1 MKIDVYNPQK
11 GRLETIHADITD
23 QNTSWFEDCENN
35 DDVYMIT
42 DFEGCLLVSD
52 FGYNYPILI
61 YDASRKDIEYDRH
74 KAFLLKNQYL

>member
-23 QNTSWFEDCENN
+23 QNTSWFEDWENN
-35 DDVYMIT
+35 DDGYMIT

-61 YDASRKDIEYDRH
+61 YDASRKDIDYDRH

>member
-1 MKIDVYNPQK
+1 
-11 GRLETIHADITD
+11 
-23 QNTSWFEDCENN
+23 
-35 DDVYMIT
+35 MIT

-61 YDASRKDIEYDRH
+61 YDASRKDIDYDRH

>member
-1 MKIDVYNPQK
+1 MKIDVYNSQK
-11 GRLETIHADITD
+11 GRLETTHADIRD
-23 QNTSWFEDCENN
+23 QNSSWFEDCEND

-42 DFEGCLLVSD
+42 DFKGCILVSD

-61 YDASRKDIEYDRH
+61 YDVSRKDIDYDRH